1 MATSSKVGTG
11 AGAPQERGGERA
23 FTVGRLA
30 RKLGLGAETLRYY
43 ERLGLIRPI
52 RRTTANYRLYGPD
65 AERRLIFIRRAQAL
79 GFSLDDIRELL
90 SLHGR
95 ADATASEVKRLTAA
109 RAREVEAK
117 LRDLEGIRAGL
128 AALADAC
135 SGRGPASECPIL
147 AALGE
152 PE

>member
-1 MATSSKVGTG
+1 MARKSISGSGPETGPEGGGTL
-11 AGAPQERGGERA
+11 AV
-23 FTVGRLA
+23 TVGRLA
-30 RKLGLGAETLRYY
+30 RKLGLSAETLRHY
-43 ERLGLIRPI
+43 ERIGLIHPA
-52 RRTTANYRLYGPD
+52 RRTAANYRLYGPE
-65 AERRLIFIRRAQAL
+65 AERRLVFIRRAQAL
-79 GFSLDDIRELL
+79 GFSLEDIRELL

-117 LRDLEGIRAGL
+117 LRDLERMREGL
-128 AALADAC
+128 AALAAAC
-135 SGRGPASECPIL
+135 SGEGPASECPIL